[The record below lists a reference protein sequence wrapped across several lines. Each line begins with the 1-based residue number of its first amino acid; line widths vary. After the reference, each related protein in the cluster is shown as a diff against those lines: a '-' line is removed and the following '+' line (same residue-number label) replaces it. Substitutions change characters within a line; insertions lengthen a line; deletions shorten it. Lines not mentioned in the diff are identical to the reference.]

1 MLNKMEF
8 SNLIIPMG
16 EIFDKQITEAILDI
30 YYEIF
35 KDYSIE
41 QLRES
46 FNKIIRTH
54 KYNTLPKPADILEY
68 LEGSPSDKSLIAWV
82 KAKEAVSKGGYVA
95 SIEFDDPIISHCLQ
109 ELGGWQWF
117 CSVPI
122 DELPFVEKRF
132 RDLYNMF
139 RKREITA
146 PVKLIGFIE
155 NKNSNTGYLDKIP
168 PTVKIGFK
176 EEKKKL
182 VNTIT
187 KYKEE
192 I

>member
-1 MLNKMEF
+1 MLNKANFITIITSLSDMFGKPISEF
-8 SNLIIPMG
+8 MLDVY
-16 EIFDKQITEAILDI
+16 FEAL
-30 YYEIF
+30 
-35 KDYSIE
+35 KDYEDTQVKSAVFKC
-41 QLRES
+41 LK
-46 FNKIIRTH
+46 NY

-95 SIEFDDPIISHCLQ
+95 SIKFDDPIISHCLQ

-146 PVKLIGFIE
+146 PVKIIGFIE
-155 NKNSNTGYLDKIP
+155 NKNSNTGYFDKIP
-168 PTVKIGFK
+168 SPVKIGFK

-182 VNTIT
+182 VNTVT
-187 KYKEE
+187 ERSK
-192 I
+192 